1 MRDEDALELL
11 ECLYLKLFQLHKIT
25 SWGNTKSF
33 SGYQLFQNITTGGQ
47 DMNGKDA
54 TNELSY
60 LILGAQAAI
69 KLHTP
74 SISLRYHDRI
84 SEKMM

>member
-1 MRDEDALELL
+1 
-11 ECLYLKLFQLHKIT
+11 
-25 SWGNTKSF
+25 
-33 SGYQLFQNITTGGQ
+33 
-47 DMNGKDA
+47 MNGKDA

-84 SEKMM
+84 SEKMMYAAMDVVRLGGGQPAKMCIRDRLQVQCLRLQIFRI